1 MAQRLHKGGMMRP
14 DLIIKN
20 GNIYSLDAG
29 NTRYRAMA
37 VRDGRIVALGK
48 NEDMEPLE
56 GAGVMVEDA
65 EGRTIL
71 PGFIDAH
78 CHLLSLRGKQLLQVD
93 CSPGKVKNIDDI
105 IRALERKAAE
115 TPPGQWVLG
124 GSYDYSK
131 LEEKRHPTRKDLDRA
146 STEHPIHL
154 RSQTCHS
161 GVCNS
166 KAFEIAGI
174 TKGTEDPPGGTF
186 VRDES
191 GAPAG
196 LCLEEAHFLFVTGM
210 GKEGSFVPPYTLE
223 EEVKA
228 VELACRET
236 ASFGITSVGD
246 ALVGPPEIEAYQEAL
261 NRGSLST
268 RVYMIVLDSYFP
280 RLEATG
286 IKTGFGNSMLKVGG
300 IKSFVDGAI
309 AAHTAWLSEPYG
321 DGTVHGKNYYG
332 IPTKTP
338 EETEEFV
345 RKVHGAGYQIEIH
358 ANGDNAIDMVLTA
371 YEKTLRDFPR
381 TDPRHRIAHCTVVT
395 PELLERIKK
404 LGVVALP
411 FSTYVW
417 EHGEK
422 MAPYGERI
430 ESMFAHR
437 SFLDYGIPVGGSS
450 DNPCG
455 MQDVLTAI
463 QAMVTRKSSEGLPIG
478 LSQRVSVAEALK
490 IYTLGGAYASFEENE
505 KGTLEPGKLAD
516 MVFLSKDPLS
526 VPPEEIRNIEV
537 EKTVLGGRTVFTR
550 N

>member
-1 MAQRLHKGGMMRP
+1 MHSCGMIRP
-14 DLIIKN
+14 DTIIKN
-20 GNIYSLDAG
+20 GNIYSLDAAR
-29 NTRYRAMA
+29 TRYEAMA
-37 VRDGRIVALGK
+37 IKGERIAALGS
-48 NEDMEPLE
+48 NDDIAHLE
-56 GAGVMVEDA
+56 GPGVTVENA
-65 EGRTIL
+65 EGLTIL

-93 CSPGKVKNIDDI
+93 LSPCKVRNIKDI
-105 IRALERKAAE
+105 VDALKIKASE
-115 TPPGQWVLG
+115 TPAGEWVLG

-131 LEEKRHPTRKDLDRA
+131 LEEKRHPTRWDLDRA

-166 KAFEIAGI
+166 RALELAGI
-174 TKGTEDPPGGTF
+174 SRATHDPPGGTF
-186 VRDES
+186 VRDSS
-191 GAPAG
+191 GVPTG

-210 GKEGSFVPPYTLE
+210 GKEGSFVPPYTLD

-236 ASFGITSVGD
+236 ASYGITSVGD

-261 NRGSLST
+261 NRGDLSA
-268 RVYMIVLDSYFP
+268 RIYMIVLDAYFP
-280 RLEATG
+280 RLQAAG
-286 IKTGFGNSMLKVGG
+286 FKTGFGNSMLKVGG

-321 DGTVHGKNYYG
+321 EGTVHGKDYYG

-338 EETEEFV
+338 EETEDFV
-345 RKVHGAGYQIEIH
+345 RMVHKAGYQIEIH
-358 ANGDNAIDMVLTA
+358 ANGDRAIDMVLTA
-371 YEKTLRDFPR
+371 YEKVMKEFPR
-381 TDPRHRIAHCTVVT
+381 TDPRHRIAHCTVVN
-395 PELLERIKK
+395 PDLLERIKK

-437 SFLDYGIPVGGSS
+437 SFLDYRIPVGGSS

-455 MQDVLTAI
+455 MQDVLTAV
-463 QAMVTRKSSEGLPIG
+463 QAMVTRRSSEGLPIG
-478 LSQRVSVAEALK
+478 LSQRVSVDEALR
-490 IYTLGGAYASFEENE
+490 IYTLGGAYASFEESE

-516 MVFLSKDPLS
+516 MVFLSKDPFTAA
-526 VPPEEIRNIEV
+526 PEDLRTIEV
-537 EKTVLGGRTVFTR
+537 ARTVLGGRTVFR
-550 N
+550 R

>member
-1 MAQRLHKGGMMRP
+1 MLRP

-20 GNIYSLDAG
+20 GNIYSLDSA
-29 NTRYRAMA
+29 NTRYEAIA
-37 VRDGRIVALGK
+37 VKDGRIAALGS
-48 NEDMEPLE
+48 NDEIAQLE
-56 GAGVMVEDA
+56 GPGVTVENA
-65 EGRTIL
+65 EGLTIL

-93 CSPGKVKNIDDI
+93 VSPCKVGSIEDI
-105 IRALERKAAE
+105 VQALEKKASE

-131 LEEKRHPTRKDLDRA
+131 LEEKRHPTRWDLDRA
-146 STEHPIHL
+146 STEHPLHL

-166 KAFEIAGI
+166 KALEIAGI
-174 TKGTEDPPGGTF
+174 TRNTEDPPGGTF
-186 VRDES
+186 VRDAS
-191 GAPAG
+191 GTPTG
-196 LCLEEAHFLFVTGM
+196 VCLEEAHFLFVTGM
-210 GKEGSFVPPYTLE
+210 GREGSFVPPYTLD

-228 VELACRET
+228 VELACKET
-236 ASFGITSVGD
+236 AAFGITSVGD

-261 NRGSLST
+261 RRGSLSA
-268 RVYMIVLDSYFP
+268 RVYMIVLDSYFQ

-286 IKTGFGNSMLKVGG
+286 IKSGFGNSMLKIGG
-300 IKSFVDGAI
+300 IKSFADGAI
-309 AAHTAWLSEPYG
+309 AAHTAWLGEPYG
-321 DGTVHGKNYYG
+321 DGTVHGKDYCG
-332 IPTKTP
+332 IATKTP
-338 EETEEFV
+338 EETEDFV
-345 RKVHGAGYQIEIH
+345 RKVHKAGYQIEIH

-371 YEKTLRDFPR
+371 YEKAMRDFPR
-381 TDPRHRIAHCTVVT
+381 TEPRHRIAHCTVVN
-395 PELLERIKK
+395 PGLLERIKK
-404 LGVVALP
+404 LGVVVLP

-430 ESMFAHR
+430 EGMFAHR

-463 QAMVTRKSSEGLPIG
+463 QAMVTRQSSEGLPIG
-478 LSQRVSVAEALK
+478 LSQRVSVEEALR
-490 IYTLGGAYASFEENE
+490 IYTLGGAYASFEEKE

-516 MVFLSKDPLS
+516 MVFLSQNPFS
-526 VPPEEIRNIEV
+526 VHPEEIRTIEV
-537 EKTVLGGRTVFTR
+537 VRTMLGGQTVFVR
-550 N
+550 